1 MRFLVAILA
10 LVGTAA
16 PQLLVAEE
24 VPPPPPLAG
33 QDAAIDAPSPPE
45 PAAPP
50 LPPRLAAPGTA
61 RGDQPKR
68 CPPPPS
74 QSDPPE
80 TAQRKA
86 FLLEQRGDFD
96 AAGKLWSRQLADA
109 TGETRIAL
117 ERRVNALAQ
126 LEVTLAELTTAKA
139 KADLR
144 SLEKARFDLL
154 AMAKPPLRWP
164 FPAAAAV
171 VLARA
176 GLGVDTAQEVAGSP
190 WWQERAR
197 AGSAAGLKVLVER
210 RMGGPEDEKPSA
222 VAWLADG
229 SAVTLAAVDLGP
241 AGLKLRAWGTD
252 ATGRPRWNLTWAAGG
267 QGGRDD
273 VIATAA
279 PLADGTW
286 MAGGY
291 VQHHGMES
299 AWILRGDA
307 RGKVLTDKLLSVPG
321 RVVSLLPQADGSV
334 WAGVEQGPSARV
346 VAVSIVGQEL
356 WSVALKGTSAK
367 LLAGPKGMAFVAD
380 LPPQRVRGGA
390 GQGAVDV
397 VIGKDL
403 KLFSKLT
410 AKPAGLLLRTDA
422 AGATV
427 VSKRGSLRVAGSAPW
442 QLVPLGAKQWLIMGA
457 VSEGSC
463 HRDITWIR
471 LLETK

>member
-1 MRFLVAILA
+1 MRIRLSILGFISA
-10 LVGTAA
+10 TA
-16 PQLLVAEE
+16 PRLLAAQE
-24 VPPPPPLAG
+24 VPPPPPVAG
-33 QDAAIDAPSPPE
+33 QDSAIDAAPPE
-45 PAAPP
+45 NPAPP
-50 LPPRLAAPGTA
+50 LPPRLPAPGTA
-61 RGDQPKR
+61 MGDPPPR

-96 AAGKLWSRQLADA
+96 AAGKLWSRQLVEA

-126 LEVTLAELTTAKA
+126 LEVTMAELTAAKA

-176 GLGVDTAQEVAGSP
+176 GLGLDAAQELAGSP
-190 WWQERAR
+190 WWQDRAR
-197 AGSAAGLKVLVER
+197 SGATAGLKVLLER
-210 RMGGPEDEKPSA
+210 RMGGPEDEQPSA
-222 VAWLADG
+222 VVRLTDG
-229 SAVTLAAVDLGP
+229 SAVTLAVVDLGP
-241 AGLKLRAWGTD
+241 AGLKLRAWGTE

-291 VQHHGMES
+291 VQQRGIQN

-307 RGKVLTDKLLSVPG
+307 RGKVLIDKVLSVPG

-346 VAVSIVGQEL
+346 VALSTAGQEL

-367 LLAGPKGMAFVAD
+367 LLAGPKGTALVAD
-380 LPPQRVRGGA
+380 LPPQRVRVVA

-397 VIGKDL
+397 VTGKDL
-403 KLFSKLT
+403 KLFSKFT
-410 AKPAGLLLRTDA
+410 AKPAGLLLRTDG
-422 AGATV
+422 AGASV
-427 VSKRGSLRVAGSAPW
+427 VAKRGSLRVAGSGPW
-442 QLVPLGAKQWLIMGA
+442 QLVPVGAKHWLMVGA
-457 VSEGSC
+457 VSDGGC
-463 HRDITWIR
+463 HRDIAWLR

>member
-1 MRFLVAILA
+1 MRIRLSILMLIGAVA
-10 LVGTAA
+10 
-16 PQLLVAEE
+16 PRLLIAQE

-33 QDAAIDAPSPPE
+33 QDAAIDAAPPE
-45 PAAPP
+45 SPAPP
-50 LPPRLAAPGTA
+50 LPPRQPAPGTA
-61 RGDQPKR
+61 MGDPPPR
-68 CPPPPS
+68 CPPPPN
-74 QSDPPE
+74 QSDAAE

-96 AAGKLWSRQLADA
+96 AAGKLWSRQLAEA

-126 LEVTLAELTTAKA
+126 LEVTMAELTAAKV
-139 KADLR
+139 KADLK

-176 GLGVDTAQEVAGSP
+176 GLAVETVQELAGSP

-197 AGSAAGLKVLVER
+197 TGSAAGLKVLLER
-210 RMGGPEDEKPSA
+210 RMGGPEDEQPSA
-222 VAWLADG
+222 VVQLTDG
-229 SAVTLAAVDLGP
+229 SAVTLAAVDLGS
-241 AGLKLRAWGTD
+241 AGLKLRAWGTE

-286 MAGGY
+286 LAGGY
-291 VQHHGMES
+291 VQHRGMQT

-321 RVVSLLPQADGSV
+321 RIVSLLPQADGSV
-334 WAGVEQGPSARV
+334 WAGVEQGASARV
-346 VAVSIVGQEL
+346 VAVSSAGQEL

-367 LLAGPKGMAFVAD
+367 LLAGPKGVAFVAD

-397 VIGKDL
+397 VTGKDL
-403 KLFSKLT
+403 KLFSKFT

-422 AGATV
+422 AGASV
-427 VSKRGSLRVAGSAPW
+427 VAKRGSLTVAGSAPW
-442 QLVPLGAKQWLIMGA
+442 QLVPLGAKHWLLVGA
-457 VSEGSC
+457 VSEGGC
-463 HRDITWIR
+463 HRDIAWLR
-471 LLETK
+471 LVETK

>member
-1 MRFLVAILA
+1 MRIGVSVLVLLGA
-10 LVGTAA
+10 VA
-16 PQLLVAEE
+16 PQLLAAEE

-33 QDAAIDAPSPPE
+33 QDAAIDAAPAESP
-45 PAAPP
+45 APP
-50 LPPRLAAPGTA
+50 LPPRLPVPGTA
-61 RGDQPKR
+61 MGDPPPR

-74 QSDPPE
+74 QSDPAE
-80 TAQRKA
+80 TPQRKA
-86 FLLEQRGDFD
+86 FLLEQRGEFD
-96 AAGKLWSRQLADA
+96 AAGKLWTRQLADA

-117 ERRVNALAQ
+117 ERRINALAQ
-126 LEVTLAELTTAKA
+126 LEVTTAELTAAKA

-164 FPAAAAV
+164 FPAAAAA

-176 GLGVDTAQEVAGSP
+176 GLAVDAAQDLAGSA
-190 WWQERAR
+190 WWQDRAR
-197 AGSAAGLKVLVER
+197 AAATAGLKVLLER
-210 RMGGPEDEKPSA
+210 RMGGPEDETPSA
-222 VAWLADG
+222 VAWLTDG
-229 SAVTLAAVDLGP
+229 SAVTLAVVDLGP
-241 AGLKLRAWGTD
+241 AGLKVRAWGTE

-279 PLADGTW
+279 ALADGTW

-291 VQHHGMES
+291 VQQRGTQT

-346 VAVSIVGQEL
+346 VAVSTAGQEL

-367 LLAGPKGMAFVAD
+367 LLAGPKGIAFVAD
-380 LPPQRVRGGA
+380 LPPQRVRVAA

-397 VIGKDL
+397 VTGKDL
-403 KLFSKLT
+403 KLFSKFT

-427 VSKRGSLRVAGSAPW
+427 VAKRGSLRVAGSAAW
-442 QLVPLGAKQWLIMGA
+442 QLVPLGAKHWLIVGA
-457 VSEGSC
+457 VSDGGC
-463 HRDITWIR
+463 HRDIAWLR

>member
-1 MRFLVAILA
+1 MRIGLSKLVLIGALA
-10 LVGTAA
+10 PRLLAA
-16 PQLLVAEE
+16 QE
-24 VPPPPPLAG
+24 VPPPPPVAG
-33 QDAAIDAPSPPE
+33 QDSAIDFAPPE
-45 PAAPP
+45 SPAPP
-50 LPPRLAAPGTA
+50 LPPRLPAPGTA
-61 RGDQPKR
+61 MGEPPQR
-68 CPPPPS
+68 CAPPPG

-96 AAGKLWSRQLADA
+96 AAGKLWSRQLAEA

-126 LEVTLAELTTAKA
+126 LEVTQAELTTAKA

-154 AMAKPPLRWP
+154 AMAKPPMRWP

-176 GLGVDTAQEVAGSP
+176 GLAVDAAQELAGPP
-190 WWQERAR
+190 WWQDRAR
-197 AGSAAGLKVLVER
+197 AASTAGVKALLER
-210 RMGGPEDEKPSA
+210 RMGGPEDEQPSA
-222 VAWLADG
+222 VVQLTDG
-229 SAVTLAAVDLGP
+229 SAVTLAVVDLGP
-241 AGLKLRAWGTD
+241 AGLKLRAWGTE

-286 MAGGY
+286 IAGGY
-291 VQHHGMES
+291 VQQRGMQT

-321 RVVSLLPQADGSV
+321 RIVSLVPQADGSV

-346 VAVSIVGQEL
+346 VAVSTAGQEL

-367 LLAGPKGMAFVAD
+367 LLAGPKGMALVAD
-380 LPPQRVRGGA
+380 LTPQRVRVVA

-397 VIGKDL
+397 ITGKDL
-403 KLFSKLT
+403 KLFSKFT

-427 VSKRGSLRVAGSAPW
+427 VAKRGSLRVAGSAAW
-442 QLVPLGAKQWLIMGA
+442 QLVSLGAKHWLLVGA
-457 VSEGSC
+457 VSEGGC
-463 HRDITWIR
+463 HRDIAWLR
-471 LLETK
+471 VLETK